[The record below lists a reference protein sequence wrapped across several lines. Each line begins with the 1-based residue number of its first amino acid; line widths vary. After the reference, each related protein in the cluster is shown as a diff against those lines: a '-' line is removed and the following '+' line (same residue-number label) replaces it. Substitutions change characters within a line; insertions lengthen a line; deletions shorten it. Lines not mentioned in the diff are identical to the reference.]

1 MVSFCN
7 AQDIV
12 VNEYKNVA
20 GIVPEG
26 ETTELLVVSDNVNM
40 VGFTLRDNSSTGSW
54 VGGIKFKDVP
64 LWKNLRAGTVIW
76 IAHRGTAA
84 TLDISKADGSI
95 RIGSEES
102 SYF

>member
-12 VNEYKNVA
+12 VNEYVNVS
-20 GIVPEG
+20 GLPDTVTVES
-26 ETTELLVVSDNVNM
+26 TELLVVTDNVSL
-40 VGFTLRDNSSTGSW
+40 VGFTLRDNSATGSW

-76 IAHRGTAA
+76 IAHRGTGWAIIRDF
-84 TLDISKADGSI
+84 TTADGSI
-95 RIGSEES
+95 RIGVKE
-102 SYF
+102 